1 MRPLIIFSIF
11 ISFLTFSLFKSTALA
26 GELNSAKTAAEVVE
40 DFHDEAED
48 MAGEIVSS
56 GTIDRMN
63 GLKEKALKEIDGI
76 NLSQKPGEAR
86 YNNLR
91 DAVSSYMDGV
101 VSILEGAAGDK
112 DELKAA
118 TRRLKASKAQ
128 GLSRL
133 EEVHKQEVS
142 KGAEGPPVPS
152 VDRPRYED
160 KDGAAD
166 IWYR

>member
-1 MRPLIIFSIF
+1 MRLLIF
-11 ISFLTFSLFKSTALA
+11 ISVLISLLTLSPIQSEALS

-40 DFHDEAED
+40 DFHDEAEN
-48 MAGEIVSS
+48 MAGEIAS
-56 GTIDRMN
+56 GTIDRIN
-63 GLKEKALKEIDGI
+63 GLKEKALKEIEGI

-91 DAVSSYMDGV
+91 DAVTGYMDGV
-101 VSILEGAAGDK
+101 ISMLEGSGGNS
-112 DELKAA
+112 ELKAA
-118 TRRLKASKAQ
+118 SRRLKASKAQ

-133 EEVHKQEVS
+133 EEVHKQEVL
-142 KGAEGPPVPS
+142 KGTEGPPVPS

>member
-1 MRPLIIFSIF
+1 MRPLIFISVF
-11 ISFLTFSLFKSTALA
+11 ISFLTFSLFKSTAIA

-40 DFHDEAED
+40 DFHDEAEN
-48 MAGEIVSS
+48 MAGETASA
-56 GTIDRMN
+56 GTTDRMN
-63 GLKEKALKEIDGI
+63 SLKEKALKEIEGI

-91 DAVSSYMDGV
+91 DAVTGYMDGV
-101 VSILEGAAGDK
+101 ISILEGSGGDG
-112 DELKAA
+112 ELKAA
-118 TRRLKASKAQ
+118 ARRLKVSKAQ
-128 GLSRL
+128 GFSRL
-133 EEVHKQEVS
+133 EEAHKQEMS
-142 KGAEGPPVPS
+142 KGTEGPPVPS